1 MDDGTRHWFDKLE
14 GKIDKFGLMV
24 TEEITALK
32 TLIGV
37 YLPKQDNQEERINR
51 LEDDVAE
58 LKAEGKNRS
67 RNHNVWLGIGTIA
80 SAIIAVIIGIL
91 IDRFF
96 FK

>member
-14 GKIDKFGLMV
+14 NKIDKFGLMV
-24 TEEITALK
+24 TEKITALE

-37 YLPKQDNQEERINR
+37 YLPKQDDHEKRINE
-51 LEDDVAE
+51 LEEDVAE
-58 LKAEGKNRS
+58 LKADGKNRS

-80 SAIIAVIIGIL
+80 SAIVAVLIGIL